1 VSSVEIRRY
10 FSVAG
15 GLAWRLI
22 RSLLSNPLL
31 FLPPLLMP
39 IFFFTAFAGGLS
51 AISDAPDFNYAPG
64 YTTFIFMFVLCQA
77 AAFGGVFSGF
87 SIAADFQFG
96 FGRRLLLATPH
107 RTALL
112 VGYGLVAL
120 IRALITFTVVTIV
133 GLAAGMNIDGGGI
146 DLFGLYGLAVIVNV
160 VGLLFAA
167 GVALRFRSLQATPL
181 MQVPVFLFLFLAP
194 VYVPRDLLAGWVHAV
209 SGLDPATHV
218 IEAGRDLLA
227 GQGTDYLATLG
238 IMLALLAAVVV
249 FALRGLRKAEAA
261 G

>member
-1 VSSVEIRRY
+1 MRRY

-15 GLAWRLI
+15 GLAWRLLH
-22 RSLLSNPLL
+22 SLVTNPLL

-51 AISDAPDFNYAPG
+51 AVSNVPGFDYPPG
-64 YTTFIFMFVLCQA
+64 YTSFIFAFVLCQS

-96 FGRRLLLATPH
+96 FGRRLLLATPN
-107 RTALL
+107 RSALIL
-112 VGYGLVAL
+112 GYGVVAL
-120 IRALITFTVVTIV
+120 IRTMITLTAVTLI
-133 GLAAGMNIDGGGI
+133 GLAVGMNIDGGGL
-146 DLFGLYGLAVIVNV
+146 DVFGMYGLAAILNV
-160 VGLLFAA
+160 TGLLFSA

-194 VYVPRDLLAGWVHAV
+194 VYVPRDLLGGWVHAV
-209 SGLDPATHV
+209 APFNPATHLM
-218 IEAGRDLLA
+218 ETLRDLIA
-227 GQGTDYLATLG
+227 GTGSDYVATLG
-238 IMLALLAAVVV
+238 IIAALLAAT
-249 FALRGLRKAEAA
+249 FAFAITGLRRAEAA

>member
-1 VSSVEIRRY
+1 MRRY

-15 GLAWRLI
+15 GLAWRL
-22 RSLLSNPLL
+22 LHTLVTNPLL
-31 FLPPLLMP
+31 FLPPMLMP

-51 AISDAPDFNYAPG
+51 AISNAPGFQYGPG
-64 YTTFIFMFVLCQA
+64 YTSFVFAFVLLQS

-107 RTALL
+107 RTALIL
-112 VGYGLVAL
+112 GYGTVAM
-120 IRALITFTVVTIV
+120 IRAAVTLTAVTLI
-133 GLAAGMNIDGGGI
+133 GLAVGMNIDGGGL
-146 DLFGLYGLAVIVNV
+146 DVFGMYALAAIVNV
-160 VGLLFAA
+160 TGLLFAA

-194 VYVPRDLLAGWVHAV
+194 VYVPRDLLGGWVHSVAPFN
-209 SGLDPATHV
+209 PATHV
-218 IEAGRDLLA
+218 METIRDLVA
-227 GQGTDYLATLG
+227 GTGSEYLATLG
-238 IMLALLAAVVV
+238 IIAGLLAVM
-249 FALRGLRKAEAA
+249 FAFAITGLRRAEAA

>member
-1 VSSVEIRRY
+1 MRRY

-15 GLAWRLI
+15 GLAWRLLH
-22 RSLLSNPLL
+22 SLITNPLL
-31 FLPPLLMP
+31 FLPPMLMP

-51 AISDAPDFNYAPG
+51 AVSHVPGFDYPPG
-64 YTTFIFMFVLCQA
+64 YTSFIFAFVLCQS

-112 VGYGLVAL
+112 LGYGVVAV
-120 IRALITFTVVTIV
+120 IRAAITLTAVTIV
-133 GLAAGMNIDGGGI
+133 GLVAGMNIDGGGL
-146 DLFGLYGLAVIVNV
+146 DLFGMYGLAAIINV
-160 VGLLFAA
+160 AGLLFAA

-194 VYVPRDLLAGWVHAV
+194 VYVPRHLLGGWVHAV
-209 SGLDPATHV
+209 APFNPITHV
-218 IEAGRDLLA
+218 METARDLIA
-227 GQGTDYLATLG
+227 GHGAPYLSTLG
-238 IMLALLAAVVV
+238 IVSALLAVTFV
-249 FALRGLRKAEAA
+249 FAIRGLRQAEAA

>member
-1 VSSVEIRRY
+1 MSRY
-10 FSVAG
+10 LSVAG
-15 GLAWRLI
+15 GLAWRLL
-22 RSLLSNPLL
+22 RTLVTNPLL

-51 AISDAPDFNYAPG
+51 AVGDVPGFDYGPG
-64 YTTFIFMFVLCQA
+64 YTSFIFAFVLLQS

-107 RTALL
+107 RTALI
-112 VGYGLVAL
+112 VGYGVVAM
-120 IRALITFTVVTIV
+120 IRAAVTLTAVTLI
-133 GLAAGMNIDGGGI
+133 GLAVGMEIDGGGL
-146 DLFGLYGLAVIVNV
+146 DLFGMYALAAIVNV
-160 VGLLFAA
+160 AGLLFAA

-194 VYVPRDLLAGWVHAV
+194 VYVPRDLLGGWVHAV
-209 SGLDPATHV
+209 APFNPATHV
-218 IEAGRDLLA
+218 METIRDLIA
-227 GQGTDYLATLG
+227 GTGSEYLATLG
-238 IMLALLAAVVV
+238 IITALLAAA
-249 FALRGLRKAEAA
+249 FAFAITGLRKAEAA